1 MKKNKRYVR
10 ICAALLCAVLCL
22 SVNVAPAM
30 AAKVTGGYR
39 RPEGE
44 RRQLG

>member
-22 SVNVAPAM
+22 SVNVAAAM
-30 AAKVTGGYR
+30 D
-39 RPEGE
+39 PEQAQQSEE
-44 RRQLG
+44 R